1 MWDIKGGF
9 QCFNTP
15 TQGRNALCCVQVQS
29 GWWSSKTTTKAVDEE
44 VHDNALIQGVQK
56 HVLVLPW
63 LSVCEQILC
72 VCVGMCTVSGTS
84 SGLGLD
90 LSNCIPTEW
99 SPEMKRTRRVGA
111 GRLKMWQSLQKCW
124 RGWEKGSIETLR
136 KTKWENVLGFITPP
150 PAAPPPQT
158 T

>member
-56 HVLVLPW
+56 HVLVSPW
-63 LSVCEQILC
+63 LSVCEHILC

-90 LSNCIPTEW
+90 LSSCIPTEW
-99 SPEMKRTRRVGA
+99 SPEMKRTRRGGGGGVVKKCGKVCKSA
-111 GRLKMWQSLQKCW
+111 GGVERKEASRHWGKPSEKM
-124 RGWEKGSIETLR
+124 
-136 KTKWENVLGFITPP
+136 F
-150 PAAPPPQT
+150 
-158 T
+158 